1 MCYIRFAVAT
11 PRIHINMAADELA
24 TYQLEI
30 EGIQEAAKAEERRT
44 GAGSYGYVFQVTVGG
59 VQRIA
64 KKLHSN
70 FTDPSQVSAIE
81 RESITSKFRDE
92 CVILSKLRHPNIVQ
106 FIGVHYGRRGKADL
120 TLIMECV
127 SSDMDK
133 FLDPKVH
140 PNIPLSLKLSILLD
154 ISYGLFYLH
163 ECNPAIV
170 HRDLTARNIL
180 IADKCQA
187 KIADLGMAKIV
198 DIQAQ
203 LASSHTQTPGQMFY
217 MPPEALKE
225 RASCT
230 PKLDIFSFGHLT
242 LYTVNQ
248 EFPKVYNIT
257 LSFDMQA
264 QSIIERRKRQ
274 SALDRVGS
282 DHCLYSIITNCLY
295 DNPEYRPS
303 TRALNRKLVHLS
315 TQKPASMESIMRFLG
330 REPGQAEFDLGL
342 KQKVFALERDNH
354 HVQETLKVS

>member
-1 MCYIRFAVAT
+1 MK
-11 PRIHINMAADELA
+11 MAAMARSDELSV
-24 TYQLEI
+24 YLMEDI
-30 EGIQEAAKAEERRT
+30 EGLEEGAVEEERRA
-44 GAGSYGYVFQVTVGG
+44 GAGSYGYVFPVTVGG

-70 FTDPSQVSAIE
+70 FTNPSQVSARE
-81 RESITSKFRDE
+81 REIITSKFRSE

-133 FLDPKVH
+133 FLAVH
-140 PNIPLSLKLSILLD
+140 PSIPLSLKLSILLD
-154 ISYGLFYLH
+154 VSYGLVYLH
-163 ECNPAIV
+163 ECNPPIV

-180 IADKCQA
+180 ITDKCQA

-198 DIQAQ
+198 DLQAQ
-203 LASSHTQTPGQMFY
+203 LATTHTQTPGQMWY

-230 PKLDIFSFGHLT
+230 PKLDIFSFGHLA
-242 LYTVNQ
+242 LYMVNQ

-257 LSFDMQA
+257 MTMEIVKQG
-264 QSIIERRKRQ
+264 IIERLKRQ
-274 SALDRVGS
+274 RALDRVGS
-282 DHCLYSIITNCLY
+282 DHCLYPIITNCLY

-303 TRALNRKLVHLS
+303 TTALNRKLIILS
-315 TQKPASMESIMRFLG
+315 SQTPASMENVLKLQGNDI
-330 REPGQAEFDLGL
+330 GQAAVWEL
-342 KQKVFALERDNH
+342 R
-354 HVQETLKVS
+354 QEYLP